1 MRHSYVLFGYCAA
14 VIASLVLLCSS
25 LFVAPAQA
33 QPLDKGTVVSAA
45 GGGSD
50 SQSPLQSI
58 VASFESIPVPGLS
71 KVPSQSAFNNVM
83 ADNGYTVQSNADTSG
98 MKGVRSSAMAI
109 QANGGNAAVFLQ
121 FDSKSDLTASQSGAN
136 ALLTTWAS
144 KGSANIKSEKRSGS
158 ATITEYSGSGIV
170 VYVAVEDTTMVIGAV
185 TGSSDQVDTLLSSM
199 GFEQSVAERAARAVL
214 AVVLV
219 ALLVVVVLKI
229 VRRASASGA
238 QRADI
243 YQARAVNTFEDTGD
257 FVGNRQFAPEVNDST
272 AVQRQQYMATQGL
285 RPLSDSPLMTVGE
298 EFLPDPVL
306 LEQGTDLAR
315 KRAEGKDSYTLSN
328 AATGISVDSAELA
341 QAHINASANAFAP
354 SREFLPASYAA
365 AAPVAAAQ
373 PAPMQTT
380 PAPVVQP
387 QVAAVQA
394 VPAQAAPAQA
404 APVQVTPAQPAP
416 AQVAPVQAV
425 PAQVVP
431 AQAAPVQVNPAQTAP
446 AHVIAAQEAPIHA
459 IQAQASVQSAQ
470 TSAVPAHAIPAQSAP
485 AQVVAGDAAAMETAA
500 HAVPAAAG
508 PAPTVHAETAAAQAV
523 PAHPAPMAVPAP
535 ISVSAPVSA
544 QSAPVAAAPVASS
557 APSLASAPVFA
568 QAPVVSAQ
576 HQVPMPAQAI
586 GGSQTF
592 SAPRAQAPV
601 LSAPILAMQAA
612 PVPVAVPAVPS
623 HPVAQAH
630 PAAPAVAQPSAS
642 AAQASASAVA
652 TPPVLS
658 SPVATPPVPVPPATF
673 SQAAAPS
680 VAHTSDSPSAPVLSA
695 SQRPVAEPVS
705 AVAASSPAS
714 AAQPVTVAVS
724 SPVPAPQPVT
734 AVTPSPASAAQPM
747 QIAAPSSESAAAQAT
762 PLMSEAPAMWG
773 REEQHLVQHGEEFG
787 KLPVNAS
794 GANASGANASAAGN
808 AVPTPAFSTTPMPVR
823 TPILQTAEAMSPM
836 PAASAS
842 IPSTSA
848 PSVPDASAF
857 ATPNPQESSV
867 QPIAEKEPAPVVSD
881 PLFGTAPG
889 QVFIPPALRGKVD
902 AMHSAFVTPLPKPV
916 TPVAANAIKSDQS
929 ESAEDPSSND
939 AHVEDGEFGTSRKD
953 RKTLVEIAKKK
964 STKKSIYKLKGVYF
978 PGMA

>member
-1 MRHSYVLFGYCAA
+1 MRHSYVLFGCFVAA
-14 VIASLVLLCSS
+14 MASLALLCSS
-25 LFVAPAQA
+25 LFVVPAQA
-33 QPLDKGTVVSAA
+33 QPLNEGTVISAA
-45 GGGSD
+45 GGSD

-58 VASFESIPVPGLS
+58 VSSFESIPVPGLS
-71 KVPSQSAFNNVM
+71 KVPSQSAFNDVM

-98 MKGVRSSAMAI
+98 IDTSGIKGVRSSAMAM
-109 QANGGNAAVFLQ
+109 QANSGNTAVFLQ
-121 FDSKSDLTASQSGAN
+121 FDSKSDLAASQSMAN

-170 VYVAVEDTTMVIGAV
+170 VYVAVEDTTMVIGAAN
-185 TGSSDQVDTLLSSM
+185 GSSDQIDTLLSSM
-199 GFEQSVAERAARAVL
+199 GFEQSVAERAARAAL

-272 AVQRQQYMATQGL
+272 AVQRQRYMATQGL
-285 RPLSDSPLMTVGE
+285 RPLSNSPLMTVGE

-341 QAHINASANAFAP
+341 QAHTNASATAFVP
-354 SREFLPASYAA
+354 SREFQPASYAT

-373 PAPMQTT
+373 PAPMQTM
-380 PAPVVQP
+380 PAPIVQP
-387 QVAAVQA
+387 QAATVQA
-394 VPAQAAPAQA
+394 VPTQAA
-404 APVQVTPAQPAP
+404 
-416 AQVAPVQAV
+416 
-425 PAQVVP
+425 P

-446 AHVIAAQEAPIHA
+446 AHMVAAQEDSVHTIQA
-459 IQAQASVQSAQ
+459 QAQASVQSAQ
-470 TSAVPAHAIPAQSAP
+470 TSAVPAQSIPAQSIPAQAAP
-485 AQVVAGDAAAMETAA
+485 AQLAPVQVVADNAATIDASA
-500 HAVPAAAG
+500 HTMPAAAG
-508 PAPTVHAETAAAQAV
+508 PAPTAHAETAAAQAV
-523 PAHPAPMAVPAP
+523 PAHPAPIEVPAP
-535 ISVSAPVSA
+535 ISVSAPVSS
-544 QSAPVAAAPVASS
+544 QGAPVAAAPIASS

-576 HQVPMPAQAI
+576 HQATMPVQAF

-592 SAPRAQAPV
+592 SAPQAQAPV
-601 LSAPILAMQAA
+601 LSAPILTMQAA
-612 PVPVAVPAVPS
+612 PAPVAVPAVPS
-623 HPVAQAH
+623 RPVARAH

-652 TPPVLS
+652 APPVPS
-658 SPVATPPVPVPPATF
+658 SPVAVPPAPVSPATF
-673 SQAAAPS
+673 SQAATPS

-695 SQRPVAEPVS
+695 SQRPAAEPVP
-705 AVAASSPAS
+705 AVAASSPVSAAQPVTAVAPSPAS
-714 AAQPVTVAVS
+714 AAQPVHV
-724 SPVPAPQPVT
+724 
-734 AVTPSPASAAQPM
+734 
-747 QIAAPSSESAAAQAT
+747 AAPSSESAAVQAT
-762 PLMSEAPAMWG
+762 PLMSETVPMQG
-773 REEQHLVQHGEEFG
+773 REEQHLAQRGEEFG

-794 GANASGANASAAGN
+794 GVNASGVNASGVNASAVDN
-808 AVPTPAFSTTPMPVR
+808 SVPIPAFSTPSMPVQ
-823 TPILQTAEAMSPM
+823 TPILQTAEVMSPM
-836 PAASAS
+836 PVASAAVS
-842 IPSTSA
+842 STSVA
-848 PSVPDASAF
+848 SVPDASAF
-857 ATPNPQESSV
+857 AAPNPQESSV

-902 AMHSAFVTPLPKPV
+902 ATHSAFVTPLPKPV
-916 TPVAANAIKSDQS
+916 TPFAANAVKNDQS
-929 ESAEDPSSND
+929 ESAEAPSSND
-939 AHVEDGEFGTSRKD
+939 THVEDGEFGTSRKD